1 MVLQIVMY
9 SKMFQQG
16 QVILKI
22 IFRIVQQVVILMSH
36 IKTAKQSIAIFIRL
50 SILNRATIL

>member
-36 IKTAKQSIAIFIRL
+36 IKTAKRSIAI
-50 SILNRATIL
+50 SIKGYQF